1 MRSERQ
7 REPKSYRTVR
17 LSFPLSKTGGCWKV
31 FSRELTWFNCL
42 WKGISSCMGCR
53 ATGMDLGGL
62 FVKKE
67 VMMVL
72 TCSVS
77 DKEVRMGSRYG
88 NVLKLQR
95 TGWLRDQ
102 MGCEREGRETEMS
115 PRILAWAMGRM
126 KSPLPGME
134 NTEEAGVDEMKSLVW
149 DLFF

>member
-1 MRSERQ
+1 
-7 REPKSYRTVR
+7 
-17 LSFPLSKTGGCWKV
+17 
-31 FSRELTWFNCL
+31 
-42 WKGISSCMGCR
+42 
-53 ATGMDLGGL
+53 MDLGGL

-102 MGCEREGRETEMS
+102 MGCEREGRGDRDESKNFWPEPWEDEVT
-115 PRILAWAMGRM
+115 LAWDG
-126 KSPLPGME
+126 KHWG
-134 NTEEAGVDEMKSLVW
+134 GW
-149 DLFF
+149 GG

>member
-1 MRSERQ
+1 MRSERH

-31 FSRELTWFNCL
+31 VSRELTWINCL
-42 WKGISSCMGCR
+42 WKGTSSCMGCR

-62 FVKKE
+62 FIKKE

-102 MGCEREGRETEMS
+102 MGCERERRETEMS
-115 PRILAWAMGRM
+115 PRILAWATGRM